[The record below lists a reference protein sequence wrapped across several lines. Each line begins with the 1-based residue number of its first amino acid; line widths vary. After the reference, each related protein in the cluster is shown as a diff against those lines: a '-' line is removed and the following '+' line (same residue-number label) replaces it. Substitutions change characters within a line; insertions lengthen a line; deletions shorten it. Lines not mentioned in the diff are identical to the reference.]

1 MINRCSS
8 AIVFSCILLSI
19 LFIYCNNPVKKIEI
33 NPPLSANKLL
43 QPQAIKGA
51 FSAQTKI
58 KFDSNN
64 VNIFLQNFPKFK
76 DNGKEISNFYK
87 DRKYAFAWY
96 DDKGIIE
103 PASNLYNRI
112 MNISDEGISAEL
124 PYKEAFINLMDSAV
138 ETIGVQPTI
147 ELMLTAQYLAYA
159 KKVWQGVSEKQSL
172 SIDWLMARKK
182 ISSQQLLD
190 SLVNGKSILENEPVY
205 RQYNLLKNY
214 LKKYHAIAK
223 NNEFSIIK
231 ADQKLYKLKDNSPT
245 ISAIRERLFL
255 LEDLAEN
262 SKSNIFDTSLLLGIK
277 SFERRIGRKEDGI
290 LNSALL
296 AEINYPI
303 EKRITQLIVN
313 MERSRWV
320 PTQPQGNYIVIN
332 IPEYKLYVYE
342 QDSIAF
348 SMNVVVGKN
357 EHRTVIFNGHI
368 KYIVF
373 SPYWNIPVS
382 IINKEILP
390 GIKKNPSYLEQ
401 HNMEWNNGN
410 IRQKPGPNNSLGLVK
425 FLFPNSHSIY
435 LHDSPAKSLFK
446 ESDRAFSHGCI
457 RLAEPKKLA
466 TYLLRNNTVWKNA
479 QITNAMN
486 IHNEQY
492 VTLKET
498 VPVFITYFT
507 AWVDRQ
513 QKLQFRKDVY
523 QRDSRLAQMIIEKP
537 GI

>member
-1 MINRCSS
+1 MINRFSS
-8 AIVFSCILLSI
+8 AIIFGATLLSI
-19 LFIYCNNPVKKIEI
+19 LFIYCNNPVKKVKST
-33 NPPLSANKLL
+33 PPLSANKLL
-43 QPQAIKGA
+43 HPQEIKGT
-51 FSAQTKI
+51 FSGQTKI

-64 VNIFLQNFPKFK
+64 VKIFLQNFPKFK
-76 DNGKEISNFYK
+76 DYAKEISSFYK
-87 DRKYAFAWY
+87 NRKYAFAWY
-96 DDKGIIE
+96 DEKGMIE

-112 MNISDEGISAEL
+112 INISDEGISEEL
-124 PYKEAFINLMDSAV
+124 PYKEAFINLMDTAV
-138 ETIGVQPTI
+138 ETIDVQPTV
-147 ELMLTAQYLAYA
+147 ELMLTAQYLTYA

-205 RQYNLLKNY
+205 RQYNLLKDY
-214 LKKYHAIAK
+214 LKKYHTIAK
-223 NNEFSIIK
+223 NHEFAIIK

-255 LEDLAEN
+255 LEDLSEN

-303 EKRITQLIVN
+303 EKRITQIIVN

-348 SMNVVVGKN
+348 NMNVVVGKN
-357 EHRTVIFNGHI
+357 EHRTVIFNGDI

-390 GIKKNPSYLEQ
+390 GIKKNPSYLAQ
-401 HNMEWNNGN
+401 HNMELNNGN

-435 LHDSPAKSLFK
+435 LHDSPAKSLFN
-446 ESDRAFSHGCI
+446 ENDRAFSHGCI

-466 TYLLRNNTVWKNA
+466 TYLLRNNPVWKNT

-486 IHNEQY
+486 LHNEQY